1 VPQILRAAT
10 DIEYDV
16 NGEGCVP
23 PIQRSAFGLTS
34 VFLKQS
40 KSLAVKSKRVSMKA
54 CMRNIFSAALAIVIV
69 SVTIAYAKSDSGG
82 ADTVGTLFAVA
93 KSDRMPWNAVA
104 VDERGR
110 IFVSSPRWSG
120 TTGPQVARI
129 DADGRLA
136 PYPCSR
142 WNSWTPGSNPAHAFV
157 SVNAIHRQSDGS
169 LWIVDTGAP
178 EFGGTPIRGGAKIVK
193 LDTRTDTVVR
203 IYPFP
208 ADAIYAHTYI
218 DDIRINGKYAYL
230 TDAGEGAILVL
241 DLDSGTVRRRFDGQ
255 AFTRARPNDVIM
267 VEGQVVRTPDNK
279 PLRVNA
285 DPLELDAHGKH
296 LYFGPL
302 SGPMYQIETRYL
314 DDDTLTDAQLAQ
326 RVSLWFDLP
335 PVGGTAMDNNGN
347 LYYTVLSDSSLRRR
361 ANDGTVTTIVRDK
374 RLRWVDAPFL
384 DGLGNIYL
392 PVPQLDGA
400 AVFHRGKSTIRYPIL
415 LFRLKL
421 PA

>member
-1 VPQILRAAT
+1 M
-10 DIEYDV
+10 
-16 NGEGCVP
+16 
-23 PIQRSAFGLTS
+23 F
-34 VFLKQS
+34 
-40 KSLAVKSKRVSMKA
+40 SMKT
-54 CMRNIFSAALAIVIV
+54 CVRSTSIGAALAIALGP
-69 SVTIAYAKSDSGG
+69 VTVAYAKSESST
-82 ADTVGTLFAVA
+82 ADTVGALVTVA

-104 VDERGR
+104 VDGRGR

-120 TTGPQVARI
+120 TNGPQVARI
-129 DADGRLA
+129 EPDGRLV
-136 PYPCSR
+136 PYPCAG
-142 WNSWTPGSNPAHAFV
+142 WNSWIPGSNPAHAFV
-157 SVNAIHRQSDGS
+157 SVNAIHGRSDGS

-178 EFGGTPIRGGAKIVK
+178 EFGGKPVEGGAKIVQ

-203 IYPFP
+203 IYRLP

-241 DLDSGTVRRRFDGQ
+241 DLDAGTVRRRFDGQ
-255 AFTRARPNDVIM
+255 AFTRARPNDVIL
-267 VEGQVVRTPDNK
+267 VEGRVVRAPDNK

-285 DPLELDAHGKH
+285 DPLELDAHGKY
-296 LYFGPL
+296 LYFAPL
-302 SGPMYQIETRYL
+302 SGPMYRIETRYL
-314 DDDTLTDAQLAQ
+314 DDGTLTDTQLAQ
-326 RVSLWFDLP
+326 HVSRWFDLP
-335 PVGGTAMDNNGN
+335 PVGGTAMDDKDN

-361 ANDGTVTTIVRDK
+361 AADGTVTTIVRDM

-384 DGLGNIYL
+384 DGLGHIYL

-400 AVFHRGKSTIRYPIL
+400 AVFHHGKSTIRYPIL